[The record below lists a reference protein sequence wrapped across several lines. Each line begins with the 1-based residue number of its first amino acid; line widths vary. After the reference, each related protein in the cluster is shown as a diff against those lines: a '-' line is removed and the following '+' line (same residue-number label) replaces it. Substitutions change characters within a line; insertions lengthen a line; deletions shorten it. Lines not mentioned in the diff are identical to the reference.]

1 MSKKK
6 FKISASSD
14 EQLAILNL
22 AAKVCDRAE
31 FRPAEDIEP
40 GDLVT
45 TGPREMWVRVSRVWL
60 VDDTIEIY
68 GPRDLLM
75 STRPIADVYS
85 LRLPDDGS
93 GS

>member
-1 MSKKK
+1 MSKK

-22 AAKVCDRAE
+22 AAKVCERADI
-31 FRPAEDIEP
+31 RAAEDIEV

-45 TGPREMWVRVSRVWL
+45 DGPHSHWVRVERVWL
-60 VDDTIEIY
+60 VSGTIEIY
-68 GPRDLLM
+68 DARGLYM
-75 STRPIADVYS
+75 SLRPISDVYS
-85 LRLPDDGS
+85 LRLPGDGS